1 MLFQS
6 QARTRAPTPTEQLL
20 SNYAER
26 VFLPL
31 WSYPSPYST
40 PQQELCDLLAV
51 AEDNIFIFSD
61 KNINLSWPDSANA
74 SPEDFAVYW
83 NRWFKKAVKKS
94 AAQLWGAESHL
105 KQKKEIYL
113 NQKCDKAIL
122 LSCDMTKANYHL
134 VLIANG
140 ANEAMKRM
148 CNSSDIP
155 TLVINSFLQGTKDHK
170 LSTMN
175 IFRIGELDKTRTFV
189 HVFDTWSFKF
199 VMQHFDTATDLIGYL
214 TERRNLLRVKCKG
227 AIIDDERAFMVHY
240 YRHYDESK
248 KQFSFPTNPSEGLW
262 IQGGNDMDNH
272 VLRQIEGL
280 KKADQNSYFWDRII
294 NLCIKNHRNKIT
306 TPEYSAICRVLAIM
320 VRENRFNRRCL
331 SDYILDRIKNIPE
344 GARWAG
350 MLRSEVT
357 HGVVYV
363 FYAAPRG
370 NLTIE
375 KDTEYRG
382 EILRACTVLVLEK
395 YSSYRECIGLS
406 FGAGGD
412 IDNSNHLFVYTT
424 REHLT
429 SDLKKRAHRLQ
440 NELGLFKNP
449 QYSMKHVSQFP
460 DK

>member
-61 KNINLSWPDSANA
+61 KNINLSLPDSANA

-148 CNSSDIP
+148 CNPSDIP

-227 AIIDDERAFMVHY
+227 AIIDDERAFVVHY
-240 YRHYDESK
+240 YRHYDKSK
-248 KQFSFPTNPSEGLW
+248 KQYSFPTNPSECLW
-262 IQGGNDMDNH
+262 IQGGNDMNNP
-272 VLRQIEGL
+272 VLRKIEGL
-280 KKADQNSYFWDRII
+280 KKADQNSYFWDYII
-294 NLCIKNHRNKIT
+294 NLCIENHRNKIT

-320 VRENRFNRRCL
+320 ARENRFTRRCL
-331 SDYILDRIKNIPE
+331 SNNILDIIKRTQE
-344 GARWAG
+344 DARRVRAVH
-350 MLRSEVT
+350 SETT

-363 FYAAPRG
+363 FYVAQRG

-375 KDTEYRG
+375 QDTECRG
-382 EILRACTVLVLEK
+382 EILQAYTVLVLEK

-412 IDNSNHLFVYTT
+412 IDTSNHLFAYVN
-424 REHLT
+424 REFLT

-440 NELGLFKNP
+440 NRFRLLKKGQDNLRGKKIVVN
-449 QYSMKHVSQFP
+449 Y
-460 DK
+460 